1 MSILSKLSSVISS
14 MKLVTPSKSLVT
26 QMVPLQPLSEMQ
38 MVKLLALR
46 MVPLMLLIIQLPSQE
61 LLVKLLLMRLVTLLS
76 LILQLVKSSMLV
88 QSRPPLQS
96 RLVPQPQL
104 VVLVLP
110 QLHLLVAVFPQ
121 LHLLVAV
128 FPQLRLLVMIH
139 TTQGV
144 QTLIKLQLLHRLVQH
159 IMHQHLRHTKHLLVH
174 RITLQLQLT
183 LVPVWVT
190 CILVLQPITNP
201 VPAMSRAIHISK
213 SVNPDKVLS
222 ATILKQMLTTTF
234 HSLMTRVLVLKLME
248 RLNTSKQARIDWPL
262 SESKQ
267 MLEYKSKSRRMVSLL
282 VLMANSMLSIHGRKL

>member
-96 RLVPQPQL
+96 RLVLQPQL
-104 VVLVLP
+104 VVLVL
-110 QLHLLVAVFPQ
+110 PQ

-248 RLNTSKQARIDWPL
+248 RLNTSKQARIDWPQ
-262 SESKQ
+262 SESKR
-267 MLEYKSKSRRMVSLL
+267 MLEFKSKSRRKVSLL